1 MNQAALIQALCDD
14 LTPVRPSPPIFG
26 LMRAS
31 LIGAGGVLLVLL
43 EWLGV
48 HTGLEQ
54 GQAFAAFVLKAGT
67 MTAIAMLAMRS
78 LAALAQ
84 PGSPPMALMPGLVR
98 IIALLVFVALGQMLV
113 AHESGSARVLFGTSW
128 QSCPWRIAVLSLP
141 LLAGLLWVLRQQA
154 PVHLRRTGAIAGLCA
169 GSMAAALYALACT
182 EQSAAFMLA
191 WYGMGIGA
199 TTLVGMAVGPAVLR
213 W

>member
-14 LTPVRPSPPIFG
+14 LTPVRPSPPIFE

-31 LIGAGGVLLVLL
+31 LIGAAGVLLVLL

-48 HTGLEQ
+48 RTGLEQ
-54 GQAFAAFVLKAGT
+54 GQAFTAFVLKAGT
-67 MTAIAMLAMRS
+67 MTGIAMLAMRS

-84 PGSPPMALMPGLVR
+84 PGLPPMALMPGLVR
-98 IIALLVFVALGQMLV
+98 IIAVLVFVALGQTLV
-113 AHESGSARVLFGTSW
+113 AHESGSTRMLFGASW
-128 QSCPWRIAVLSLP
+128 QSCSWRIAVLSLP
-141 LLAGLLWVLRQQA
+141 LLAGLFWVLRQQA
-154 PVHLRRTGAIAGLCA
+154 PVHLRRTGATAGLCA

-182 EQSAAFMLA
+182 EQSAAFMLT
-191 WYGMGIGA
+191 WYGMGVGA